1 MQNLKLPEVDTFE
14 SIPSTPSV
22 IEDVLEESD
31 DSEGEFCEIDNDDN
45 KENNKNSEDNIS
57 DDEFEIMIDKTTDSC
72 NFHQKCAVMCYNES
86 DDRSPNLHPTGI
98 KKIRNC
104 EDSIITSRQCLFC
117 GHNFYVLS
125 CGKSCTVHT
134 WNLLGRDLIVPC
146 ITQHTCS
153 VMDNNISPVF
163 EKLSEDHITYHPC
176 YICLS
181 CFEKNG
187 GHVHIPTG
195 KGSNKK
201 CSHSNDITKSLQ
213 SLATWIMGISL
224 SDNHALKEN
233 VLSKLVSVLNVYSNK
248 NDDLFFLNNHT
259 LNLLNPLIIKA
270 SLKLGKADKLIS
282 KQKKNPVN
290 PGECFQFSQS
300 LGKSLYHSRELEYH
314 SCHTTNA
321 FSPIPIYVIVPPRSL
336 MISNNKQ
343 KIFGHNS
350 LSLKFLDI
358 SGYVFKSLLD
368 CDFLPDLTFNNNFNE
383 SDINKTLI
391 SLIPKSFNNLPP
403 NITILD
409 LGELEN
415 ITQSLE
421 FKKYLDI
428 ASDQSIFQRLEKY
441 KEYINPNSRII
452 LGQWHTNLDMCS
464 VLITI
469 FSGYGIYNIASALG
483 VKYLTNF
490 QKIVDYRAALKTL
503 ELIWTI
509 LGITLNIYKSSQCDS
524 LKYFVPWKYSS
535 LSNKRTNFYPSSY
548 FKPYHS
554 DITMPSTYHK

>member
-1 MQNLKLPEVDTFE
+1 MSYHNILNMQNLKLPEVDTFE

-45 KENNKNSEDNIS
+45 VYFNKNNTNNIS

-86 DDRSPNLHPTGI
+86 DGLTYAYRSPNLHPTGI

-409 LGELEN
+409 LGGKQNDDEE
-415 ITQSLE
+415 IYESCEIYYGMMKCQ
-421 FKKYLDI
+421 FRIGKYYTK
-428 ASDQSIFQRLEKY
+428 F
-441 KEYINPNSRII
+441 RI
-452 LGQWHTNLDMCS
+452 
-464 VLITI
+464 
-469 FSGYGIYNIASALG
+469 
-483 VKYLTNF
+483 
-490 QKIVDYRAALKTL
+490 
-503 ELIWTI
+503 
-509 LGITLNIYKSSQCDS
+509 
-524 LKYFVPWKYSS
+524 
-535 LSNKRTNFYPSSY
+535 
-548 FKPYHS
+548 
-554 DITMPSTYHK
+554 